1 MANTYSQIT
10 LHFVFSPKNR
20 ESLIHASFQERL
32 HRYITG
38 IVVGKRHKMLAIN
51 SMPDH
56 IHMLIGFDPYE
67 APSDLV
73 RDIKS
78 DSTLF
83 INDNHLSRFK
93 FQWQEG
99 YGVFSY
105 SRSQRDS
112 VIRYIMEQEEH
123 HKKSSF
129 KGEYMAILKKF
140 DIPFEEKYLFEF
152 FE

>member
-20 ESLIHASFQERL
+20 ESLIQASFQERL

-38 IVVGKRHKMLAIN
+38 IVEGKRHKMLAIN

-67 APSDLV
+67 APADLV

-123 HKKSSF
+123 HKKNSF
-129 KGEYMAILKKF
+129 KREYMAILKNF
-140 DIPFEEKYLFEF
+140 DIPFEENYLFEF

>member
-1 MANTYSQIT
+1 MANTFSQIM
-10 LHFVFSPKNR
+10 LHFVFTPRHR
-20 ESLIHASFQERL
+20 EALIDSSFKERL

-38 IVVGKRHKMLAIN
+38 IVEGKRHKMLAIN

-56 IHMLIGFDPYE
+56 IHMLIGLDPYE
-67 APSDLV
+67 APADLV

-83 INDNHLSRFK
+83 VNDNHLSRFK

-105 SRSQRDS
+105 SRSQRDD
-112 VIRYIMEQEEH
+112 VIRYIMEQEVH
-123 HKKSSF
+123 HKKRTF
-129 KGEYMAILKKF
+129 REEYLAILKKF
-140 DIPFEEKYLFEF
+140 DIEFEDNYLFEF